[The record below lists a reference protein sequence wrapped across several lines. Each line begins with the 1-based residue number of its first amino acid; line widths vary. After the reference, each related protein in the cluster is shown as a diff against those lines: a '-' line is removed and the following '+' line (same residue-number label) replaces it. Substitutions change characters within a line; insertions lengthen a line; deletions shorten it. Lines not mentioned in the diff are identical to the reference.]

1 MNLPHGDPAT
11 ASPLTRPADVCVV
24 GGGVIGLSIAWRAAA
39 LGLSVTVAD
48 PSPASGATHAAAGML
63 APVSEVT
70 YTEEPLLRLG
80 LASLARWP
88 AFAAELTED
97 SGVDVDHR
105 ADGTLAVAFGADD
118 LAALGELADFMAKLS
133 LPAERLT
140 GRECRRLEP
149 MLAPGVRGGVL
160 AADDAWVDPRRVA
173 EALLAAAGRRG
184 VRLVR
189 EQVSAVVVD
198 GDAAT
203 GVRLAGGGT
212 IAAGQVV
219 LANGAWAGTL
229 DGLPA
234 GVLPPVRPVKGQIMR
249 LRGAPG
255 FLGHCV
261 RGVVHGSSAYLVPR
275 RDGEVVLGA
284 SQEEMGFDTRVTAG
298 GLYELLRDAR
308 ELVPGV
314 TELEVTGTV
323 AGLRPGTPD
332 NIPVIGRASLPGLLF
347 ATGHHR
353 GGVLLAPLTADHV
366 AAELT
371 GGHPGDDPPVGRIC
385 SPARFTGRPAHG
397 DD

>member
-1 MNLPHGDPAT
+1 MNVPHANRAAAPPVT
-11 ASPLTRPADVCVV
+11 HRADVCVA

-39 LGLSVTVAD
+39 LGLSVVVAD
-48 PSPASGATHAAAGML
+48 PSPGSGATHAAAGML

-88 AFAAELTED
+88 AFAVELGEE

-105 ADGTLAVAFGADD
+105 TDGTLAVAFDADD
-118 LAALGELADFMAKLS
+118 LTALGELADFMAKLS
-133 LPAERLT
+133 LPAQRLT

-160 AADDAWVDPRRVA
+160 AAEDAWVDPRRVA
-173 EALLAAAGRRG
+173 DALLAAAVRRG
-184 VRLVR
+184 VTLVR
-189 EQVSAVVVD
+189 DRVTGVIVESD
-198 GDAAT
+198 TAT

-212 IAAGQVV
+212 VAAGRVV
-219 LANGAWAGTL
+219 LATGAWSGAL
-229 DGLPA
+229 DGLPP

-275 RDGEVVLGA
+275 GDGEVVLGA

-308 ELVPGV
+308 ELVPGI
-314 TELEVTGTV
+314 TELEVTDTV
-323 AGLRPGTPD
+323 ASLRPGTPD
-332 NIPVIGRASLPGLLF
+332 NIPVIGPASLPGLVL

-353 GGVLLAPLTADHV
+353 GGVLLAPLTAEYV
-366 AAELT
+366 AAELA
-371 GGHPGDDPPVGRIC
+371 GGWPGDGPPVAEIC
-385 SPARFTGRPAHG
+385 SPARFAGRTAHHHY
-397 DD
+397 